1 MLTGIYFLKYNFLTA
16 VNVAFKINSVKEKLL
31 TAPNNSLLWG
41 KKLLLLFIKG
51 NRQGRLIFKMSFLPK
66 HVGKVS
72 ERLLLANV
80 RKFCMPSSP
89 I

>member
-1 MLTGIYFLKYNFLTA
+1 MLTGKYFVKYNFLTA
-16 VNVAFKINSVKEKLL
+16 VNVFKINSAKEKLL

-41 KKLLLLFIKG
+41 KNYLQFIKG

-66 HVGKVS
+66 HVGRVS
-72 ERLLLANV
+72 ERSLLANV
-80 RKFCMPSSP
+80 HKFCMLNSP